1 MGDLITISD
10 LHVQKGAP
18 RVEDVVLARALGFSE
33 PLNIRK
39 LIRRYLPDLAV
50 FGEVFSKRK
59 KPTSVG
65 GRPGETFYLNE
76 EQAIFITAKSD
87 TPKAAEITVE
97 MVRVFR
103 AYLTEQRKPAKAR
116 EHQRALP
123 GPDLE
128 ARIAVIEAQIKMMAA
143 AAVTERELYGIAMN
157 ANIRVENG
165 EEPNHGKA
173 LENVMADRV
182 TRSYGG
188 TPSGK
193 ALTLLEKDY
202 GKKKPAFPA
211 RDAWKREPQWPSHP
225 HVWVREMP
233 EGACPMI
240 DNTKKA
246 EKLPDGSIAM
256 PVIGGGYTILPAQTT
271 RKRIS
276 A

>member
-1 MGDLITISD
+1 MGRLITVSD
-10 LHVQKGAP
+10 LEVRDGEPK
-18 RVEDVVLARALGFSE
+18 VEDIRLAKALGFA
-33 PLNIRK
+33 NIHDIRT
-39 LIRRYLPDLAV
+39 LIRRHMEALKA
-50 FGEVFSKRK
+50 FGEVSVMQRK
-59 KPTSVG
+59 PGAKG
-65 GRPGETFYLNE
+65 GRPSTVFYLNE

-103 AYLTEQRKPAKAR
+103 AYLNEQRKPAQVRKR
-116 EHQRALP
+116 QPPMP

-128 ARIAVIEAQIKMMAA
+128 TRLATIEEKIKLIAA
-143 AAVTERELYGIAMN
+143 AAVTERELYGICMN
-157 ANIRVENG
+157 ANIRIENG

-256 PVIGGGYTILPAQTT
+256 PVIGGGYTILPIQAT